1 VAILVLILS
10 AFAGGGISLYISVI
24 SAPSGHHLQLIVV
37 LTAVVLCIIGCG
49 IVVFYQIRVRKALH
63 NQNEAQKIAKLGSW
77 ERDLETGRG
86 YWSENRY
93 RLFGLKPK
101 RYAPSPDEF
110 YSLLHPDDRER
121 VKQTVSEAL
130 KGAEHYEVSYRLAE
144 DPEKRI
150 FVSRGTVVRDNAGK
164 AVSVVGTSQ
173 DITEKVHQEEQN
185 EALIAQKDLFISRL
199 GHDLNT
205 PLTPLVTLLPMI
217 RNQLVDEKQLKRLLI
232 CIDSVEQI
240 QNLVASSM
248 QLARR
253 FQPLKTPLDFT
264 TFSLFKSVN
273 DIIHDMTALLDSQKM
288 TCKNLI
294 DPSITIFADHGEV
307 ETLFTNL
314 INNAIKFSPSAS
326 PIEIKAEQSGCS
338 VTISVLDYGVGLE
351 PEELQHIF
359 EDFYKA
365 DPSRHELGSAGLG
378 LSICR
383 QIVLNH
389 GGLIT
394 ASSGGKGAGTTI
406 SFTLLAG
413 DAI

>member
-1 VAILVLILS
+1 
-10 AFAGGGISLYISVI
+10 
-24 SAPSGHHLQLIVV
+24 
-37 LTAVVLCIIGCG
+37 
-49 IVVFYQIRVRKALH
+49 
-63 NQNEAQKIAKLGSW
+63 
-77 ERDLETGRG
+77 
-86 YWSENRY
+86 
-93 RLFGLKPK
+93 
-101 RYAPSPDEF
+101 
-110 YSLLHPDDRER
+110 
-121 VKQTVSEAL
+121 
-130 KGAEHYEVSYRLAE
+130 
-144 DPEKRI
+144 
-150 FVSRGTVVRDNAGK
+150 
-164 AVSVVGTSQ
+164 
-173 DITEKVHQEEQN
+173 
-185 EALIAQKDLFISRL
+185 
-199 GHDLNT
+199 
-205 PLTPLVTLLPMI
+205 MI